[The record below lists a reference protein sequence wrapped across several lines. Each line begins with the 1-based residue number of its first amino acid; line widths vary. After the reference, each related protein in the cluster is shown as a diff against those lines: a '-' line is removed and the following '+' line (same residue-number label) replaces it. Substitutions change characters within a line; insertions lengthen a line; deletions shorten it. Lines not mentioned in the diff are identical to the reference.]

1 MDRDDLRRL
10 IRNWQKPLM
19 GAYERGYS
27 IRFLRRAPGLY
38 SAHVLS
44 PPGRPGGGPTLMAD
58 RGILPRV
65 QAIVVGLDIREYS
78 RRSPDQQFFLTLWLY
93 SAIDKA
99 LRLLREAAFLPP
111 EEPPIIVQ
119 TGDGAYL
126 VFTFLEAWNPF
137 NHCREASERLALEQR
152 ADAADLGR
160 AWQARR
166 RDPSWA
172 ALGRE
177 GRAWA
182 KAEHEHSVENSLA
195 AAASKAY
202 AGLAQ
207 RKRDAE
213 LPFVPVVASRAFGF
227 VFALNSI
234 VEADNARKGFLL
246 DDGDDE
252 ETEFPT
258 FPVKIRFA
266 LSCDDVLLMEDV
278 NQTLNCEGNG
288 MVTCGRIVKSD
299 HGDHLLVHDRLLS
312 DLDRWGGVNRVA
324 DGQWGQRLHHTM
336 LAEAKIKTATYQYAD
351 VFGFYHDGPLCR
363 GLGRDPRTPQTYHIG
378 SHNVRSIELG

>member
-10 IRNWQKPLM
+10 IRTWQKPLM

-27 IRFLRRAPGLY
+27 VRFMRRAPGLY

-44 PPGRPGGGPTLMAD
+44 PPGQPGASPTALED
-58 RGILPRV
+58 HGILPRV

-78 RRSPDQQFFLTLWLY
+78 RRGPDQQFFLTLWLY

-137 NHCREASERLALEQR
+137 DRCREATERLALEQR
-152 ADAADLGR
+152 ADAANLGR
-160 AWQARR
+160 AWKARR
-166 RDPSWA
+166 RDPSWT
-172 ALGRE
+172 ALDRKGRT
-177 GRAWA
+177 WA
-182 KAEHEHSVENSLA
+182 KAEHENSVESSLA
-195 AAASKAY
+195 AEATKAY
-202 AGLAQ
+202 AALAR

-234 VEADNARKGFLL
+234 VEADNARKGF
-246 DDGDDE
+246 
-252 ETEFPT
+252 F
-258 FPVKIRFA
+258 
-266 LSCDDVLLMEDV
+266 LS
-278 NQTLNCEGNG
+278 QYHQRGNSG
-288 MVTCGRIVKSD
+288 NILK
-299 HGDHLLVHDRLLS
+299 
-312 DLDRWGGVNRVA
+312 
-324 DGQWGQRLHHTM
+324 
-336 LAEAKIKTATYQYAD
+336 
-351 VFGFYHDGPLCR
+351 
-363 GLGRDPRTPQTYHIG
+363 
-378 SHNVRSIELG
+378 